1 MASVFAQGGKCNAV
15 QEFNGAFCADN
26 VKLKLGSSGE
36 AKKGALVQSA
46 EWQCERT
53 VNMLYEIG
61 SSAVYYVGNRRR
73 GTATFTR
80 VVSGSDVFK
89 ELITKYGNICE
100 PDDITIDTSNAAC
113 GGGVAAGGPQY
124 VLKDATLNLVGGSVN
139 ANDVVVTERVGFMF
153 ADLDYL

>member
-1 MASVFAQGGKCNAV
+1 MASVFAQGGQCAAT
-15 QEFNGAFCADN
+15 QEFNGAFCSDN
-26 VKLKLGSSGE
+26 VTLEFGDSG

-46 EWQCERT
+46 QWQCERT

-73 GTATFTR
+73 GTANFTR

-100 PDDITIDTSNAAC
+100 PDDITINTSTAAC
-113 GGGVAAGGPQY
+113 GGGVAAGGPKY
-124 VLKDATLNLVGGSVN
+124 ILIDSTLTMVGGNVN
-139 ANDVVVTERVGFMF
+139 ANDVVVNEQLGFMF
-153 ADLDYL
+153 IDLDYQ